1 MFPYS
6 NVTISQVR
14 KFYSRQLV
22 RLLVFGVLVSAY
34 QPQLIAQQI
43 HPLTT
48 SNTRPIILI
57 HGIPTSR
64 SAQVAQASEWR
75 FELDSEITNHFSYN
89 YDSNE
94 RVRLDGETV
103 RHALSLARGI
113 SDSASLEIIVP
124 YISHDGG
131 SLDQFIEDWHDVFG
145 FPQNGRKNNPRDQL
159 NFYYEKNGVVKLNF
173 QQPASGMGDIQLI
186 FAHQIKASAE
196 EHTAFK
202 AAVKLPTGDSD
213 KLTGSGA
220 MAISAWLAGE
230 HATTWFEREGLNY
243 YSVGGM
249 WLEEGE
255 VISDQ
260 QLAFAAF
267 GGIGTGIQLGERVV
281 LQVQLDSHT
290 PLYKGSD
297 LRELNSIAFL
307 ITMGGNLKLS
317 DHWNIDI
324 AVVEDILPHSAPDVT
339 FHFGVNGRW

>member
-1 MFPYS
+1 ML
-6 NVTISQVR
+6 VT
-14 KFYSRQLV
+14 
-22 RLLVFGVLVSAY
+22 AY

-57 HGIPTSR
+57 HGVPTSR
-64 SAQVAQASEWR
+64 SAQVTRASEWQ

-89 YDSNE
+89 YDGNE

-131 SLDQFIEDWHDVFG
+131 SLDQFIEDWHDIFG

-173 QQPASGMGDIQLI
+173 QQ
-186 FAHQIKASAE
+186 SANGV
-196 EHTAFK
+196 AFK
-202 AAVKLPTGDSD
+202 AAVKLPTGDAD

-230 HATTWFEREGLNY
+230 HGTTWFEREGLNY
-243 YSVGGM
+243 YCVGGM
-249 WLEEGE
+249 WLEEGD

-260 QLAFAAF
+260 QLSFAAF
-267 GGIGTGIQLGERVV
+267 GGIGTGIQLGESVA